1 MICQRATN
9 GSPIDSASLELRVQP
24 LLLVLQLLK
33 RLVPRVRSQRRSRKP
48 GHGRLPGPGPA
59 KAAQG
64 AAVDIGGYFRPDLEK
79 VTAAMRASATFN
91 RILEEA

>member
-1 MICQRATN
+1 MATQTRA
-9 GSPIDSASLELRVQP
+9 PQLQERFAALAAELERNEATIVQE
-24 LLLVLQLLK
+24 LED
-33 RLVPRVRSQRRSRKP
+33 
-48 GHGRLPGPGPA
+48 
-59 KAAQG
+59 AQG